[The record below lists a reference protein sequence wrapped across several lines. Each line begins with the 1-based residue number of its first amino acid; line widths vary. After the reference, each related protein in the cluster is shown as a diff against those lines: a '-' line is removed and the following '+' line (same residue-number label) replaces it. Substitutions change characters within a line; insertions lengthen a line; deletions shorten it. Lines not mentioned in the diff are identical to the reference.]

1 MKKFFIVII
10 SLFCLVSPVF
20 AGNLLQQEYE
30 AKEAG
35 KVAQDAAFHNTTA
48 LGLIQDD
55 YLHYLKGGGSLY
67 GVLMYKKEQLEK
79 NPASK
84 KSLDLRYINLML
96 KKYDIIVKGIN
107 PHLIKPDRIIVDD
120 TEYKQLSEDVK
131 RVMAGLNLMMFR

>member
-1 MKKFFIVII
+1 MKRII
-10 SLFCLVSPVF
+10 LTILVLFLALPCF

-35 KVAQDAAFHNTTA
+35 KVAQDAAFYNTTA
-48 LGLIQDD
+48 IELIKED
-55 YLHYLKGGGSLY
+55 YLHYLNGGGSLY

-84 KSLDLRYINLML
+84 NSLDLRYINLML

-131 RVMAGLNLMMFR
+131 RVLAGLNLMMFH